1 MISLFAAKTTAK
13 TKRGRMAQAKEKIKR
28 ALIELLDEKDFE
40 KISIQDIVRR
50 ARVGRST
57 YYYHYFEQREVLD
70 DIFNDVFARFCE
82 INKSEIT
89 TNTSIE
95 EAGKGL
101 YRMTASMVDYLL
113 ANRDFLNTLFFGG
126 VAREFNLG
134 YRRYFE
140 ESYAAIHPNDDA
152 YSRYLR
158 DYLCAGQYHLLETLL
173 KNGCEEDRRDM
184 TDLLFDVNC
193 MITLGPTRYHEAAM
207 LERA

>member
-1 MISLFAAKTTAK
+1 
-13 TKRGRMAQAKEKIKR
+13 MAQAKEKIKR

-50 ARVGRST
+50 AGVGRST
-57 YYYHYFEQREVLD
+57 YYYHYFEQREVLS

-82 INKSEIT
+82 INKNEAEADP
-89 TNTSIE
+89 SIE
-95 EAGKGL
+95 KAGKGL

-126 VAREFNLG
+126 VAKEFNQG
-134 YRRYFE
+134 YQRYFK
-140 ESYAAIHPNDDA
+140 ESYATIHPDSDA

-173 KNGCEEDRRDM
+173 KNGCEEDRRGM

-193 MITLGPTRYHEAAM
+193 MIALGPTRYHAAAI
-207 LERA
+207 LEGA